1 MTAQPI
7 PETPDGYL
15 ARAKAVHKLGVVGRR
30 YRCFAREDECACC
43 CPVTVGELLH
53 AADVMSA

>member
-15 ARAKAVHKLGVVGRR
+15 ARAKAVHKLGANDL
-30 YRCFAREDECACC
+30 ARFERIACPDQSC